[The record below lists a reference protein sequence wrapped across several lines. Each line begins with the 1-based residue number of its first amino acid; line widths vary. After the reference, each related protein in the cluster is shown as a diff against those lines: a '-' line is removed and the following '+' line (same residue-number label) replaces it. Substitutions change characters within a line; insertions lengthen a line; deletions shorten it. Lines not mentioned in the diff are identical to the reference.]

1 MIDLAKIADIVIILI
16 DASIGFEMETFE
28 FLSLL
33 RSHGFPTVMGVLTHT
48 DFFKDNKQLRKTK
61 KKYKARFEH
70 EVGSDSK
77 LFYLSGMKFSQYL
90 KREILNLARMISVM
104 KVTPIPWK
112 QTHPYIVPDR
122 YEHSR
127 EGAKVEDSE
136 LVDVHFYG
144 WIRGCTFR
152 LNNKIHIIGLGD
164 YEIENSEIIEDPV
177 PVVELKVHEDKNAKK
192 DTGAEGDKGNE
203 EESEDESSDE
213 GEGD

>member
-33 RSHGFPTVMGVLTHT
+33 RVKKEQYLLCLFKVSGYFRRIMSGLFLQSHGFPTVMGVLTHT

-70 EVGSDSK
+70 EVGSNSK

-136 LVDVHFYG
+136 LIDVHFYG

-152 LNNKIHIIGLGD
+152 LNNKIHIIG
-164 YEIENSEIIEDPV
+164 
-177 PVVELKVHEDKNAKK
+177 KNK
-192 DTGAEGDKGNE
+192 N
-203 EESEDESSDE
+203 
-213 GEGD
+213 